1 MKGKE
6 KSDIENTEE
15 LPVIHP
21 EEDVSDGNILPL
33 FAKIGLF
40 LAIVI
45 VVTLISRF
53 IYIKVNGET
62 LSLIDDTQLVFSG
75 HNGNGY
81 ADAVF
86 HPENTAL
93 RKLKSDREQ
102 LKKHNR
108 DTKDMDEFIA
118 SIGCSLDYKDHL
130 SNGMNVTYT
139 CDYDENAAKKA
150 GYHVINDVRS
160 YTVMG
165 LSDYIY
171 VDPYQD
177 LQTEWDTES
186 DTPVLKITPSAK
198 NKDFFTYAYTYKGGD
213 TAVIHV
219 HPDETK
225 LHQKGYEVRKSK
237 LTRTIHVS
245 PQPEKITDT
254 QNLPANE
261 ISSLQEQAVQ
271 AYQKNLN
278 SCNQYPEDNTS
289 LLSSDVQIV
298 SWSYNNDGTCTAILS
313 ITNTYAQNGT
323 TASYTF
329 TLCCTG
335 TIWKNHDGTVSF
347 SPQNERSCQFL
358 RQGDTTVMD
367 K

>member
-1 MKGKE
+1 MKDKE

-21 EEDVSDGNILPL
+21 EESVSDGIILPL

-45 VVTLISRF
+45 VVTLVSRF
-53 IYIKVNGET
+53 IYIRINGET

-81 ADAVF
+81 ADALF

-93 RKLKSDREQ
+93 RRLKSDLEK
-102 LKKHNR
+102 LKQHNK
-108 DTKDMDEFIA
+108 DTKDMNAFID
-118 SIGCSLDYKDHL
+118 SIGCQLDYKDHL
-130 SNGMNVTYT
+130 SNGMSVTYT
-139 CDYDENAAKKA
+139 CDYDKSAAKKA

-165 LSDYIY
+165 LSDYICI
-171 VDPYQD
+171 DPYQD

-186 DTPVLKITPSAK
+186 DTPVLKITPSEK
-198 NKDFFTYAYTYKGGD
+198 NKKFFTYSYTYDGGD

-219 HPDETK
+219 HPDETE

-245 PQPEKITDT
+245 PQPVKVTDT
-254 QNLPANE
+254 QNLSDDE
-261 ISSLQEQAVQ
+261 ITSLQNQAVQ
-271 AYQKNLN
+271 SYQNNLN
-278 SCNQYPEDNTS
+278 SCIQHAADSAS
-289 LLSSDVQIV
+289 LLSSDVRIL
-298 SWSYNNDGTCTAILS
+298 SWSYNDDGTCTAILS
-313 ITNTYAQNGT
+313 ITNTYNQNGIPV
-323 TASYTF
+323 SYSF
-329 TLCCTG
+329 TLSCTG
-335 TIWKNHDGTVSF
+335 TIWRNHDGTLSF
-347 SPQNERSCQFL
+347 SPYHERTCQFL
-358 RQGDTTVMD
+358 RQGDATVMD